1 MVFLTGFLLFVAGCR
16 LLSVLLKGHS
26 KSSREMSLNRWK
38 TALPGVI
45 NLGVAGALAAGW
57 VAFTGNRTGRE
68 GLPFADGSG
77 ITIPMLFTGV
87 VTTFELTR
95 RRLAERI
102 LIMGDGNIGRK
113 ITQEASGRS
122 GSAFELVGFLCP
134 PEERQT
140 SVGEYPVL
148 GSFEQLPEIV
158 RRQRID
164 RIVLCIK
171 ERRRALP
178 IKQLLEAK
186 ISGIQVEEGTAFYE
200 RIAGKVLVAEL
211 RPSDM
216 LFTGGVR
223 RSAFNRFNRRA
234 GAILL
239 SLLILL
245 LSLPVLVLVAVLIKI
260 ESRGPILFKQERV
273 GGKGKRF
280 KLLKFRSMEHEAEN
294 DTGPIWAEKEDPR
307 VTRVGRFM
315 RKTRIDEIPQVVNVL
330 KGDME
335 LIGPR
340 PERPYFVELLE
351 QEIPYYTQRLT
362 MKPGITGL
370 AQIRYPYG
378 STVEDAVEKLQY
390 DLYYIKN
397 MSLRLDAEILFETVK
412 TVLFCEGQ

>member
-1 MVFLTGFLLFVAGCR
+1 M
-16 LLSVLLKGHS
+16 
-26 KSSREMSLNRWK
+26 
-38 TALPGVI
+38 
-45 NLGVAGALAAGW
+45 
-57 VAFTGNRTGRE
+57 
-68 GLPFADGSG
+68 
-77 ITIPMLFTGV
+77 
-87 VTTFELTR
+87 
-95 RRLAERI
+95 
-102 LIMGDGNIGRK
+102 
-113 ITQEASGRS
+113 
-122 GSAFELVGFLCP
+122 
-134 PEERQT
+134 
-140 SVGEYPVL
+140 
-148 GSFEQLPEIV
+148 
-158 RRQRID
+158 
-164 RIVLCIK
+164 
-171 ERRRALP
+171 
-178 IKQLLEAK
+178 
-186 ISGIQVEEGTAFYE
+186 
-200 RIAGKVLVAEL
+200 
-211 RPSDM
+211 
-216 LFTGGVR
+216 
-223 RSAFNRFNRRA
+223 
-234 GAILL
+234 
-239 SLLILL
+239 
-245 LSLPVLVLVAVLIKI
+245 
-260 ESRGPILFKQERV
+260 FKQERV